1 VWVMSSVIIRE
12 EKPIIASRPFHRS
25 ALAVKGPKLRAS
37 VDSPLMMGTSDAYV
51 NSWTTPKK

>member
-1 VWVMSSVIIRE
+1 MSSVIIRE